1 MPIYHQMFTRC
12 QSTHSTVV
20 WPLCEAAKD
29 ADLLIFVVFGD
40 EMEQLMQKLK
50 GKVKPT
56 ATAVVSWM

>member
-1 MPIYHQMFTRC
+1 
-12 QSTHSTVV
+12 
-20 WPLCEAAKD
+20 LCEAAKD